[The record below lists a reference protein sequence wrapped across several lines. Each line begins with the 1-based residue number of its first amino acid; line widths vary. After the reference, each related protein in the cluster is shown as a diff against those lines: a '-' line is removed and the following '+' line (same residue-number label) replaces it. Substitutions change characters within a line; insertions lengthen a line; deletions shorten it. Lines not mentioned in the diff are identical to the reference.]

1 MLHYMISLGSAWLQI
16 AHCNFVTKQ
25 NWKRW
30 SLSWP
35 ELNTFW
41 PMTRHWFVF
50 KKIIWHLYFLRVHC
64 DFNSDRVQQI
74 FWPVFQ
80 FLSFEESESKIL
92 SHFFFLYFFSG
103 DFQSLTE
110 TQKMKV
116 EWGRDWLGLRQ
127 RLRKRK
133 RVRVREWEWRN
144 KNESMVIFLMLFT
157 R

>member
-1 MLHYMISLGSAWLQI
+1 MLHYVISLGSAWLQI

-35 ELNTFW
+35 EVEHFLTDDKTLICIQENNLTSLFSEGPLRLQLW
-41 PMTRHWFVF
+41 PSAAD
-50 KKIIWHLYFLRVHC
+50 FLASFSVC
-64 DFNSDRVQQI
+64 I
-74 FWPVFQ
+74 FWRKRIWDFVP
-80 FLSFEESESKIL
+80 
-92 SHFFFLYFFSG
+92 FFFIYFFSG

-133 RVRVREWEWRN
+133 RVRVREWEWRK
-144 KNESMVIFLMLFT
+144 KNESIVTFQKVT
-157 R
+157 Y